1 MVEMKTLNQY
11 LMEANGHSNGFGVVI
26 GFFLA
31 VGNHVFGWM
40 NNIQITAHWDSWF
53 QAAVTGFLG
62 ATFAF
67 FANKF
72 WKFVE
77 NKFKRKTSKK

>member
-1 MVEMKTLNQY
+1 MKTINQQ
-11 LMEANGHSNGFGVVI
+11 LMEGNHGATNGFNVVL
-26 GFFLA
+26 GFILA
-31 VGNHVFGWM
+31 VSNHIFGWM

-77 NKFKRKTSKK
+77 NKLKRKK